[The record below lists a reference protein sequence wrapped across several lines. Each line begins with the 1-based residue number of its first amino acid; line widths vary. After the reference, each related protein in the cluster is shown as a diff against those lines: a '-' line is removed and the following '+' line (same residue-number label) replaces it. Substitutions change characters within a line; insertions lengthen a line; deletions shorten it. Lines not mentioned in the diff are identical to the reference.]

1 MSTRNGSERRTQVV
15 VIGSGF
21 GGLFAARAL
30 RRADVDVTLIAKTG
44 HHLVQ
49 PLLHQVATGI
59 LSEGEVAAPTREIL
73 RRQENAHVILGEV
86 TDIDLDSRMVVST
99 VLGRTRVHLYDE
111 LIVAAGA
118 GQSYVG
124 NDRFADF
131 APGLKSIDDALELRG
146 RIFGAFEQAELTS
159 DRAELD
165 RLLTFVVV
173 GAGPTGVEMAGQIAE
188 LARRTPRRDFRSI
201 DPATA
206 RVVLVEAGPAVL
218 PSFGEELGGSARQ
231 RLGEVGVEVQL
242 GATVTDV
249 DADGVD
255 IEYTDG
261 HAQRIPAATKIWAAG
276 VQASPLGGVLAGQS
290 GAEVDRAGRVAVLP
304 DLTLPG
310 HPEVHVVGDMAALD
324 DLPGEAQVAI
334 QGGRYAATAIKRR
347 LAGKAPCGFF
357 RYVDKGSMATVSR
370 FSAVVRIGRLRF
382 EGLIA
387 WTMCLAVH
395 LYYIVGFSS
404 RVTTVLH
411 WLLGFVGSGRAQ
423 RVATQQQVYGRLALA
438 HLDPQLVPSLTGGH
452 HGAPQEARELR
463 ESRPMRCSPLLEAR
477 QMTSQ
482 TVDRGE

>member
-1 MSTRNGSERRTQVV
+1 VV
-15 VIGSGF
+15 
-21 GGLFAARAL
+21 
-30 RRADVDVTLIAKTG
+30 
-44 HHLVQ
+44 
-49 PLLHQVATGI
+49 
-59 LSEGEVAAPTREIL
+59 
-73 RRQENAHVILGEV
+73 LGEV
-86 TDIDLDSRMVVST
+86 TDIDLESRMVIST
-99 VLGRTRVHLYDE
+99 VLGRTNVHVYDE

-118 GQSYVG
+118 GQSYFG

-146 RIFGAFEQAELTS
+146 RIFGAFELAELTS
-159 DRAELD
+159 DQAELD

-188 LARRTPRRDFRSI
+188 LARRTLRRDFRTI

-218 PSFGEELGGSARQ
+218 PSFGEKLGGLARR
-231 RLGEVGVEVQL
+231 RLGEIGVEVQS
-242 GATVTDV
+242 GATVTDI

-255 IEYTDG
+255 LTYRDG
-261 HAQRIPAATKIWAAG
+261 HVQRITAATTIWAAG
-276 VQASPLGGVLAGQS
+276 VQASPLARLLAEQS

-324 DLPGEAQVAI
+324 GLPGEAPVAI

-347 LAGKAPCGFF
+347 IAGKVPGGFF

-382 EGLIA
+382 EGFVA
-387 WTMCLAVH
+387 WGMWLAVH
-395 LYYIVGFSS
+395 LFYLVGFRS

-411 WLLGFVGSGRAQ
+411 WLISFVGRDRAQ
-423 RVATQQQVYGRLALA
+423 RVGTQQQVYGRLALEQVGPGFEAA
-438 HLDPQLVPSLTGGH
+438 HSGGRLT
-452 HGAPQEARELR
+452 A
-463 ESRPMRCSPLLEAR
+463 
-477 QMTSQ
+477 
-482 TVDRGE
+482 TVCTASSHAAAG